1 MACRSVFK
9 AFFLTHTEP
18 WPPLPFIGQKRSNFA
33 PLLLPHKKISSN
45 CGRKLASNL
54 ESHHFARNCL
64 SSGKSDYSKP
74 DPPQDALLRAIS
86 EVSKREGRVGQA
98 TVVVIGGTVSDDSTT
113 GWLALDR
120 KVNSYP
126 RTRGFT
132 AIGTG
137 GDDFVQ
143 AMIYAVE
150 SVVQRP
156 IPEGQVRQKISSR
169 GKYVSVKIG
178 PVQVASS
185 EQVQAVYY
193 AMRSDDRMKYF
204 L

>member
-1 MACRSVFK
+1 MACRSVS
-9 AFFLTHTEP
+9 
-18 WPPLPFIGQKRSNFA
+18 WPPLPTLSEKRSNFA
-33 PLLLPHKKISSN
+33 PRSLPHKKLSNQDPN
-45 CGRKLASNL
+45 CGRKLTSNHKSK
-54 ESHHFARNCL
+54 SHHFVMNCL
-64 SSGKSDYSKP
+64 NNGKSDFP
-74 DPPQDALLRAIS
+74 QQDQPQDALLKAIS
-86 EVSKREGRVGQA
+86 EVSRREGRVGQA
-98 TVVVIGGTVSDDSTT
+98 TIVVFGGSVSGDSTS

-120 KVNSYP
+120 KLNSYP
-126 RTRGFT
+126 RKRGFT

-143 AMIYAVE
+143 AMVYAVE

-156 IPEGQVRQKISSR
+156 IPQGQVRQKISSR

-193 AMRSDDRMKYF
+193 AMRRDDRMKYF

>member
-1 MACRSVFK
+1 MSCRSVSW
-9 AFFLTHTEP
+9 
-18 WPPLPFIGQKRSNFA
+18 WPPLPTLKEKRSNFA
-33 PLLLPHKKISSN
+33 PISFPHWKLSKQTPKY
-45 CGRKLASNL
+45 GRKLASNRK
-54 ESHHFARNCL
+54 SHHHFARNCL
-64 SSGKSDYSKP
+64 NNGNRDFSQQDQ
-74 DPPQDALLRAIS
+74 PQDALLKAIS
-86 EVSKREGRVGQA
+86 EVSRREGRASQA
-98 TVVVIGGTVSDDSTT
+98 TIVVFGGSVSGDSTS

-120 KVNSYP
+120 KLNSYP
-126 RTRGFT
+126 RKRGFT

-143 AMIYAVE
+143 AMVYAVE

-156 IPEGQVRQKISSR
+156 IPQGQVRQKISSR

-193 AMRSDDRMKYF
+193 AMRRDDRMKYF